1 MLFEE
6 KQAAKYRWLNKIL
19 PGIANLMI
27 GKKIISVRTD
37 KEKVYLVSEEVFQVF
52 RQMKKHPYSIGF
64 FFVELLEDEV
74 KFSLG
79 TAEKYAKLKRKT
91 IIASKYG
98 EEKFLYN
105 RNLMKKHVVSC
116 TEDIIEGDMVVVVNQ
131 QGDALGFGRA
141 LFSAKE
147 IAKKEGALVKNI
159 SDKGFFVKH

>member
-6 KQAAKYRWLNKIL
+6 KQASKYRWLNNIV

-27 GKKIISVRTD
+27 GKRIISVKTD
-37 KEKVYLVSEEVFQVF
+37 KEKVYIVSEDVFQVF

-64 FFVELLEDEV
+64 FFVEIKEEEV

-116 TEDIIEGDMVVVVNQ
+116 TEDIVEGDMVVVVNQ

-141 LFSAKE
+141 LFSAKD
-147 IAKKEGALVKNI
+147 IAKKEGALVKNL